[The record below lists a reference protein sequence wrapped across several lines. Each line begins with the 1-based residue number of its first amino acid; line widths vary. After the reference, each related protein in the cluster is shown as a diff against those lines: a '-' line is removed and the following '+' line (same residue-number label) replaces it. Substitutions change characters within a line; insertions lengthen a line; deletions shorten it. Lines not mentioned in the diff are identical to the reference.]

1 MTGALAGG
9 MSTTIM
15 QNTAN
20 TREFANSKAILKLL
34 NAVGTTAKHA
44 PVSLVAMN
52 RQWARKTNLKTD
64 GYLSETTPSTSSSA
78 GSGAPGLKTSQITTG
93 DKFMVT
99 PAIMDSGTILLKFG
113 LSLTELVGMFD
124 VSAGQGQSFQKVQT
138 PVTTGTD
145 DQSTVRLEPG
155 QAMVVTGLS
164 RKINGDTKRTLG
176 DGVPMFLGG
185 SKKIT
190 NAREDFIVVIR
201 AVQLQ

>member
-1 MTGALAGG
+1 
-9 MSTTIM
+9 M
-15 QNTAN
+15 QQ
-20 TREFANSKAILKLL
+20 R
-34 NAVGTTAKHA
+34 
-44 PVSLVAMN
+44 
-52 RQWARKTNLKTD
+52 R
-64 GYLSETTPSTSSSA
+64 
-78 GSGAPGLKTSQITTG
+78 
-93 DKFMVT
+93 
-99 PAIMDSGTILLKFG
+99 
-113 LSLTELVGMFD
+113 
-124 VSAGQGQSFQKVQT
+124 
-138 PVTTGTD
+138 TD